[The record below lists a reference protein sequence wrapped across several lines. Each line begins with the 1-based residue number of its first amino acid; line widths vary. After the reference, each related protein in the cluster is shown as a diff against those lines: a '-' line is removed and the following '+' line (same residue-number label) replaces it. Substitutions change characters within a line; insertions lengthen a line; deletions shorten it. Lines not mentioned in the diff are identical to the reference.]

1 MNILYEYVLFCEVAI
16 HHGRAAATAAV
27 LLPSLRPFRS
37 LSRLSGG
44 LGTFTVEL
52 DEFNYTLWR
61 GGGGVGVW
69 MDGWTDGEMDDRKE
83 GMEKSTFSH
92 IESLSLPLM
101 AAVINRAPALD
112 GDASETNTAA
122 ANSYHDFCS
131 NWSAFLM
138 FI

>member
-16 HHGRAAATAAV
+16 HHGPAAAATASI

-37 LSRLSGG
+37 LSRLSGA

-69 MDGWTDGEMDDRKE
+69 MDGWTDGEMDDGKE
-83 GMEKSTFSH
+83 GMEKKNTFSH
-92 IESLSLPLM
+92 IESVSL
-101 AAVINRAPALD
+101 
-112 GDASETNTAA
+112 
-122 ANSYHDFCS
+122 
-131 NWSAFLM
+131 FL
-138 FI
+138 